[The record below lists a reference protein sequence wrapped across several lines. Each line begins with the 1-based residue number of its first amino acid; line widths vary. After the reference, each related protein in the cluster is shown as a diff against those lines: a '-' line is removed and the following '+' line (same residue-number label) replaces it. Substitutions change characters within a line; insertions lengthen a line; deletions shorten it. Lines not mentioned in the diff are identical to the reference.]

1 MAPNQEKVIMRIGIV
16 GSTGKDSL
24 ESNLLEAFNSLDETE
39 AFLIKFPL
47 GSKTS
52 RMSFLRSGIKKLLQ
66 SRLFYSLNEFY
77 LMYQVKKMKINH
89 VLVLTG
95 AAAKLRPTS
104 IEKARKIVQ
113 NIFCW
118 HVDSI
123 INMNIESVILSNY
136 DVIFVV
142 DSGLKNYLD
151 LIGVKNI
158 EVLYEGFLPSRHRPI
173 GIANKF
179 RSIAVVG
186 SLYQERI
193 FLLERLVRDGYPISI
208 YGFGL
213 PRWYRDGPL
222 TALSQNRYVTYE
234 EKSRVFHEHV
244 CVLNTFLPSH
254 IDAINCRVFEALAS
268 GAVVVSQYSDSIKN
282 FFGGKEALFT
292 FESYEELCKILDN
305 ILQDPEKTNQM
316 RINAVSSV
324 ASQNLLSRAK
334 FLQGRFLTSHPY
346 QS

>member
-1 MAPNQEKVIMRIGIV
+1 MRIGIV
-16 GSTGKDSL
+16 GSTGEDSL
-24 ESNLLEAFNSLDETE
+24 ELNLLDAFNSLDETE
-39 AFLIKFPL
+39 AFLFAFPL

-52 RMSFLRSGIKKLLQ
+52 RSSFLRSVTRRLSH
-66 SRLFYSLNEFY
+66 SRLFYSLSEFY
-77 LMYQVKKMKINH
+77 LMHQIKKTKINH

-104 IEKARKIVQ
+104 IKKARKYVQ

-123 INMNIESVILSNY
+123 INMNLKSVMLSNY
-136 DVIFVV
+136 DVLFVV
-142 DSGLKNYLD
+142 DSGLQNYLD
-151 LIGVKNI
+151 LIGVKNV
-158 EVLYEGFLPSRHRPI
+158 EVLHEGFLPSRHKPI
-173 GIANKF
+173 GRANRF

-213 PRWYRDGPL
+213 PRWYGDGPL
-222 TALSQNRYVTYE
+222 TALSQNSYVTYE

-268 GAVVVSQYSDSIKN
+268 GAVVVSQYSDSIN
-282 FFGGKEALFT
+282 DFFGGKEALFT
-292 FESYEELCKILDN
+292 FKSYEELCEIFDIILEN
-305 ILQDPEKTNQM
+305 PEKTNQM

-324 ASQNLLSRAK
+324 ASQNLLTRAK
-334 FLQGRFLTSHPY
+334 LLQERFLTSN
-346 QS
+346 QNQL